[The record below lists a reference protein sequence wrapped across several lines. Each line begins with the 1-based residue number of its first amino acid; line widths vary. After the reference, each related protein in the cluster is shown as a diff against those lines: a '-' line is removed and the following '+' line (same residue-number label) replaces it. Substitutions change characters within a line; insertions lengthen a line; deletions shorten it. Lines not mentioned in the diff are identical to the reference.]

1 MNNAIIGKSQTKT
14 RHGGYKAGYKTNDK
28 PRPGKRNI
36 KPWGKGS
43 RQVTRREK
51 RYPVWSW
58 RLSKCECVLQQ
69 HRHSSDHHELGGSS
83 LRETPGAAR
92 WESWTRAK
100 TRTARGRRGR
110 RSVSSGRRVGTRLGQ
125 RRRSNRGSTTTR
137 RSRVSWWSRGSWW
150 SVIGIRSS
158 AGVLFTV
165 DYTVPFEIVALE
177 QHLACSALE
186 TFGMEAPS
194 FRATA
199 VALHGLEV
207 LALDT
212 VVASR
217 A

>member
-14 RHGGYKAGYKTNDK
+14 RHGGYKAMYKTNDK
-28 PRPGKRNI
+28 PRPRKRNI
-36 KPWGKGS
+36 KLWGKGS

-58 RLSKCECVLQQ
+58 RLSTCECVLQQ
-69 HRHSSDHHELGGSS
+69 QRHSSDHHELGGSP

-92 WESWTRAK
+92 WEAWTRAK

-110 RSVSSGRRVGTRLGQ
+110 RSVSSGRWVGTRLGQ
-125 RRRSNRGSTTTR
+125 RRRSNRRSTTTR
-137 RSRVSWWSRGSWW
+137 RSRGSWW
-150 SVIGIRSS
+150 SVIGIGSS

-165 DYTVPFEIVALE
+165 DHTVPFKIVALE
-177 QHLACSALE
+177 QHFACSALE

-199 VALHGLEV
+199 VTLHGLEV